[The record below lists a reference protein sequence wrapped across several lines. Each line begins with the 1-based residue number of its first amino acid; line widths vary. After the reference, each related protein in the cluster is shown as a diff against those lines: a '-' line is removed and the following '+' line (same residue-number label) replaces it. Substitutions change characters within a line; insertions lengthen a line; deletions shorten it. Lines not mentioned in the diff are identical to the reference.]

1 MVETVVEVVTSRRS
15 CFSGVGEFFF
25 IKLML
30 SWREDVFCEDR
41 MKWPLLSLYLH
52 CSLFAP

>member
-25 IKLML
+25 FIKLML
-30 SWREDVFCEDR
+30 SWREDVFCEDK
-41 MKWPLLSLYLH
+41 MKWPLLS
-52 CSLFAP
+52 

>member
-30 SWREDVFCEDR
+30 SSREDVFCEDR
-41 MKWPLLSLYLH
+41 MKWPLLS
-52 CSLFAP
+52 